1 MEIAS
6 PRSAR
11 IRWCLLAIGAVAVG
25 AIVVGF
31 AAIEAQE
38 RRAQT
43 TPPTTIL
50 FLCPRGAAKSVLA
63 SAYFARAARAR
74 GLNVRVESAGTEPDP
89 RIAPAVAAHL
99 AANGYTVPTGRPR
112 RVTDADLAT
121 ADVLVSIGCD
131 LRGLRP
137 PNGMLVTWNEVPAL
151 SEDFARADESIRK
164 RVSQL
169 VEELARQRR

>member
-6 PRSAR
+6 PEAER
-11 IRWCLLAIGAVAVG
+11 IRRRLLAIVAVAAG
-25 AIVVGF
+25 AIALALAVID
-31 AAIEAQE
+31 ARE

-43 TPPTTIL
+43 TRSTMVV

-63 SAYFARAARAR
+63 SAYFERAARAR
-74 GLNVRVESAGTEPDP
+74 GLNVRVESAGTEPDS

-99 AANGYTVPTGRPR
+99 AANGYTVPTGTPR
-112 RVTDADLAT
+112 RVTDADLAI

-131 LRGLRP
+131 LRGLRKP
-137 PNGMLVTWNEVPAL
+137 KGMLVTWDEVPAL
-151 SEDFARADESIRK
+151 SEDFARADEKIRE